1 MTIKDFPKRLLSA
14 LRGINYKLG
23 GTSLLEM
30 NIPPGWNYQNYL
42 QAYGEVGWLFG
53 AVSLIANSVADS
65 DWKLFARTSKAESTE
80 IDDHPMLDLFD
91 QINPFQTRYQFMLLA
106 QMYLSLVGECF
117 VVLDFNRLGVP
128 GQMWLAPPGYMYVV
142 PDRDNYISHYEYRRG
157 MQVQRLEIQEVIHVM
172 DPNPANPYR
181 GMGAAHSI
189 GTDLDSERYAS
200 RYQQKLFFNDARP
213 GMALEIPGD
222 IPPKEERD
230 DFMKQWNSQYRGW
243 GKAYSTAFL
252 WGGMKINNVT
262 MTNRDMDFKE
272 LRGATKNIILAAYH
286 IPDSLIGASEVGSR
300 ARAEA
305 DEYIFAKYTI
315 KPALQRFKEAFN
327 EQLCPLFDEKLKL
340 DFVNPVP
347 EDRTTLVDE
356 CDRMVR
362 AGVYTREFAQR
373 ILGHSPAD
381 MKGGVYLMSAMVIP
395 ETAKSVTRNVTESR
409 IKSRLSEQQKEAM
422 WRVYAA
428 KTEGQERMFKRML
441 KKLFDEQEDEVIENL
456 EEGKADFNEAQA
468 NKHFAESFKPLITNV
483 YEAHY
488 RDTLEGLK
496 PENPHTEAIKQEF
509 LDEDALEWISTR
521 SLSMAKM
528 VNGTTKEAL
537 REALAEGYAEGESIP
552 QITKRIKEFYKNG
565 YEWRAPMVA
574 RTETIAAS
582 AEGSIRGYEKLEVET
597 LELYVSLDERAC
609 EECLGL
615 HGNEYPVRETH
626 GIIPVHVDC
635 RCVWLPVV

>member
-1 MTIKDFPKRLLSA
+1 LAVKDFPKRLIA
-14 LRGINYKLG
+14 AMRGVGYRLG

-30 NIPPGWNYQNYL
+30 AIPPGWGYQQYL
-42 QAYGEVGWLFG
+42 SAYGEVGWLFG
-53 AVSLIANSVADS
+53 AVSLIAHSVADS
-65 DWKLFARTSKAESTE
+65 DWALYVNSNKTDSKE

-91 QINPFQTRYQFMLLA
+91 HVNPFQTRYQFMLLA
-106 QMYLSLVGECF
+106 QMYMGLVGECF
-117 VVLDFNRLGVP
+117 VILDFNRLGTP
-128 GQMWLAPPGYMYVV
+128 GRMWLAPPGYMYIV
-142 PDRDNYISHYEYRRG
+142 PDKENYISHYEYRKDG
-157 MQVQRLEIQEVIHVM
+157 QIQRLELPEVIHIM

-272 LRGATKNIILAAYH
+272 LRKATRNIILAAYH
-286 IPDSLIGASEVGSR
+286 IPESLIGASEVGSR

-327 EQLCPLFDEKLKL
+327 EQLCPLFDEKLEL
-340 DFVNPVP
+340 DFINPVP
-347 EDRTTLVDE
+347 EDRVTLVDE
-356 CDRMVR
+356 CDRLVR
-362 AGVYTREFAQR
+362 AGVYTREFAQQL
-373 ILGHSPAD
+373 LGHSPED
-381 MKGGVYLMSAMVIP
+381 MKGGTYLLPMAIIP
-395 ETAKSVTRNVTESR
+395 EIAKQAPRT
-409 IKSRLSEQQKEAM
+409 KSRLSEQQKEAM

-428 KTEGQERMFKRML
+428 KTAGEEKPFYRML
-441 KKLFDEQEDEVIENL
+441 KKLFDEQEGEVIGNL
-456 EEGKADFNEAQA
+456 EQGKADFNEAEA
-468 NKHFAESFKPLITNV
+468 NKHFAKSFKPLIATV
-483 YEAHY
+483 FEAHY
-488 RDTLEGLK
+488 RDTIEGLT

-509 LDEDALEWISTR
+509 LDEEALKWIATR

-537 REALAEGYAEGESIP
+537 RKALAEGYAEGESIP
-552 QITKRIKEFYKNG
+552 QMTKRIKEFYKNG

-582 AEGSIRGYEKLEVET
+582 AEGSIKGYKALDVERLEF
-597 LELYVSLDERAC
+597 YPADAC
-609 EECLGL
+609 DECLGL
-615 HGNEYPVRETH
+615 VGEYPIRET
-626 GIIPVHVDC
+626 GGMIPVHPNC
-635 RCVWLPVV
+635 RCIFLPVV

>member
-1 MTIKDFPKRLLSA
+1 MAIKDFPRRLLNA
-14 LRGINYKLG
+14 LKGVNYRLG

-30 NIPPGWNYQNYL
+30 AIPPGWGYQQYL
-42 QAYGEVGWLFG
+42 QVYGEVGWLFG
-53 AVSLIANSVADS
+53 AVSLIAHSVADS
-65 DWKLFARTSKAESTE
+65 GWVLYAQSKSSKTDYKEL
-80 IDDHPMLDLFD
+80 DDHPMLDLLN
-91 QINPFQTRYQFMLLA
+91 QINPFQTRYQFFLLA
-106 QMYLSLVGECF
+106 QMYIGLVGECF

-128 GQMWLAPPGYMYVV
+128 GRMWLAPPGYMYVI
-142 PDRDNYISHYEYRRG
+142 PDKDNYISHYEYRKDG
-157 MQVQRLEIQEVIHVM
+157 QIQRLEIPEVIHVM

-200 RYQQKLFFNDARP
+200 KYQQKLFFNDARP

-272 LRGATKNIILAAYH
+272 LRKATRNIILAAYH
-286 IPDSLIGASEVGSR
+286 IPESLIGASEVGSR

-340 DFVNPVP
+340 DFENPVP
-347 EDRTTLVDE
+347 EDRATLVDE
-356 CDRMVR
+356 CDRLVR
-362 AGVYTREFAQR
+362 AGVYTREFAQSL
-373 ILGHSPAD
+373 LGHSPQD
-381 MKGGVYLMSAMVIP
+381 MKGGTYLLPMAIIP
-395 ETAKSVTRNVTESR
+395 EMAKQIPR

-428 KTEGQERMFKRML
+428 KTAGQERMFKRML
-441 KKLFDEQEDEVIENL
+441 KTLFDEQEDEVIGNL
-456 EEGKADFNEAQA
+456 EQLGDADFAESEA
-468 NKHFAESFKPLITNV
+468 NDHFAESFKPLITNV
-483 YEAHY
+483 YETHY
-488 RDTLEGLK
+488 RDTVEGLK
-496 PENPHTEAIKQEF
+496 PENPHTESIKQEEF
-509 LDEDALEWISTR
+509 LDQEALEWISTR
-521 SLSMAKM
+521 SLTMAKM

-537 REALAEGYAEGESIP
+537 RKALAEGFAEGESIP

-565 YEWRAPMVA
+565 YERRAPMVA
-574 RTETIAAS
+574 RTEVIAAS
-582 AEGSIRGYEKLEVET
+582 AEGSIRGYEALDVEKLEF
-597 LELYVSLDERAC
+597 YAALDERAC

-615 HGNEYPVRETH
+615 HGNEYPIRET
-626 GIIPVHVDC
+626 GGMIPVHPDC
-635 RCVWLPVV
+635 RCDWLPVV